1 LKIRAIVLIS
11 TAVALTAF
19 ATFGKSVWLPVYIK
33 VRGKETIQSIE
44 EKIEADS
51 LERLWSSLMA
61 AGFSE
66 LPDKMALVA
75 IKADRVLEIWG
86 KQDAEWVLIKTYPFT
101 AFSGKLGPKLKEG
114 DKQIPEGIYKIEYL
128 NPNSLFYLSMKVSY
142 PNDFDKAK
150 VAIEGRTNPGG
161 DIFVHGKNKTIGC
174 IPIGDEAIEEV
185 FLLASKT
192 LKNEIKVVISPV
204 DFRKTDRYPNIESV
218 TWTEEL
224 YQSIERELKTSFS
237 NR

>member
-1 LKIRAIVLIS
+1 MKKSAFILIFAAI
-11 TAVALTAF
+11 AVVTF
-19 ATFGKSVWLPVYIK
+19 ANFGRSVWVPIYIK
-33 VRGKETIQSIE
+33 VKGKETIKSIE
-44 EKIEADS
+44 EKVEVDA
-51 LERLWSSLMA
+51 LERLKPSLAA
-61 AGFSE
+61 AGFTD
-66 LPDKMALVA
+66 LPEEMALVA
-75 IKADRVLEIWG
+75 IKDEQILEIRG
-86 KQDAEWVLIKTYPFT
+86 LKNSEWVLIKTYPFT

-142 PNDFDKAK
+142 PNDFDKKKGAMD
-150 VAIEGRTNPGG
+150 GRTNLGG
-161 DIFVHGKNKTIGC
+161 DIFIHGKDKTIGC

-204 DFRKTDRYPNIESV
+204 DFRKTDRYPEIESV
-218 TWTEEL
+218 TWSDEL